1 MKISRR
7 SSDEFAI
14 QNVLDGSSLLVLVS
28 IEMLRYLIFTIIVL
42 STVDSHRSLRGEY
55 IRSQARASALHRIH
69 GAVRTRPAIAV
80 TSADQLSDTVT
91 DLFFPPLPG
100 QSNNDFHPQLRRLPA
115 DNETLYY
122 YSWHIHMYFFHE
134 NVNVTARALAIR
146 KEFMSYFNIE
156 TCLGNCFMGAIFDN
170 CTRMCVWDPVLGVDG
185 PHPYG
190 QWGVYL
196 PNELLDGYTGMDVSQ
211 SWRIRSL
218 VPSEYG
224 RDGWRSRSRS
234 TSDVD
239 QRDSSTRLGFPT
251 LVTMQMVRM
260 Q

>member
-1 MKISRR
+1 
-7 SSDEFAI
+7 
-14 QNVLDGSSLLVLVS
+14 
-28 IEMLRYLIFTIIVL
+28 MLRYLIFTLIVVT
-42 STVDSHRSLRGEY
+42 TVDSHRSLRGEY
-55 IRSQARASALHRIH
+55 IRSRTREPISDRLH
-69 GAVRTRPAIAV
+69 AVVRTRPTIAV
-80 TSADQLSDTVT
+80 TSADQLSGTVS

-146 KEFMSYFNIE
+146 KEFMSFFNIE

-170 CTRMCVWDPVLGVDG
+170 CTRMCVWDPVMGVDG

-196 PNELLDGYTGMDVSQ
+196 PNELLMDTLAWMSANHGEFEVLFHPNTGEMVGDHDRDRRAM
-211 SWRIRSL
+211 WIRQT
-218 VPSEYG
+218 VPLDLDFLRWLQCKWFG
-224 RDGWRSRSRS
+224 C
-234 TSDVD
+234 SD
-239 QRDSSTRLGFPT
+239 RLET
-251 LVTMQMVRM
+251 LL
-260 Q
+260 